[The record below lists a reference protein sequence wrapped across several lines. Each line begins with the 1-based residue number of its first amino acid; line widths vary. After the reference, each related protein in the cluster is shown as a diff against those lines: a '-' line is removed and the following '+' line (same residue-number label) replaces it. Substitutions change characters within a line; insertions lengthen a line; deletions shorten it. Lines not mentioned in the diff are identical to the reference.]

1 MAKKPIKKDKQ
12 EANIEDQIDNEI
24 LNQET
29 VGDLKSNN
37 NILKYS
43 MIIIFSLICGGI
55 ITLSFSTKISA
66 LLPSGMAP
74 LARFLSPSEA
84 LAIERIQIYKLETDN
99 RLNKIENIKHP
110 NVDLKIKELRD
121 EISNDIAQISKE
133 LTEID
138 NSKIENRLSELE
150 KKITNTLTLVDELVF
165 NSSKNVIIND
175 SPLNKNYDL
184 IIKKLR
190 SEITFLSNQQNLLI
204 EQFNTLKNANLN
216 TFKKNSKDLND
227 FDKIKEALNFG
238 GPYKLALEE
247 ISKKEIQIPKVL
259 LDNSEGALNFGGP
272 YKLALEEISKKEIQI
287 PKVLLDNSEGVVTMN
302 YLKTNFPTVAHA
314 SLKAS
319 LKQTDES
326 GLGGKLLGFLKS
338 QVTVRS
344 LDAQEGNSINA
355 ILSRMQVALNNDDLS
370 EAIRQSSDL
379 NGAAK
384 SEIKD
389 WLSLAVKR
397 QETVDAFSE
406 MLGN

>member
-12 EANIEDQIDNEI
+12 ETNIEDQIDNEI

-29 VGDLKSNN
+29 VADLKSNN

-43 MIIIFSLICGGI
+43 IIIIFSLICGGI

-110 NVDLKIKELRD
+110 NIDLKIKELRD

-133 LTEID
+133 LIEID

-227 FDKIKEALNFG
+227 FDKIKE
-238 GPYKLALEE
+238 
-247 ISKKEIQIPKVL
+247 
-259 LDNSEGALNFGGP
+259 ALNFGGP

>member
-190 SEITFLSNQQNLLI
+190 SEITFLSNQQNFLI

-216 TFKKNSKDLND
+216 TSKKNSKDLND
-227 FDKIKEALNFG
+227 FDKIKE
-238 GPYKLALEE
+238 
-247 ISKKEIQIPKVL
+247 
-259 LDNSEGALNFGGP
+259 ALNFGGP

-355 ILSRMQVALNNDDLS
+355 ILSRMQAALNNDDLS
-370 EAIRQSSDL
+370 EVIRQSSDL

>member
-43 MIIIFSLICGGI
+43 IIIIFSLICGGI
-55 ITLSFSTKISA
+55 ITLTFSTKISA
-66 LLPSGMAP
+66 LLPSGMSP

-247 ISKKEIQIPKVL
+247 ISKKET
-259 LDNSEGALNFGGP
+259 
-272 YKLALEEISKKEIQI
+272 QI

-319 LKQTDES
+319 LKQSDES

-370 EAIRQSSDL
+370 EVIRQSSDL

>member
-259 LDNSEGALNFGGP
+259 LDNSEG
-272 YKLALEEISKKEIQI
+272 
-287 PKVLLDNSEGVVTMN
+287 VVTMN

-370 EAIRQSSDL
+370 EVIRQSSDL

>member
-29 VGDLKSNN
+29 VGDLKSKN
-37 NILKYS
+37 NIIKYS

-259 LDNSEGALNFGGP
+259 LDNSEG
-272 YKLALEEISKKEIQI
+272 
-287 PKVLLDNSEGVVTMN
+287 VVTMN

>member
-238 GPYKLALEE
+238 
-247 ISKKEIQIPKVL
+247 S
-259 LDNSEGALNFGGP
+259 P

>member
-29 VGDLKSNN
+29 DGDLKSNN

-259 LDNSEGALNFGGP
+259 LDNSEG
-272 YKLALEEISKKEIQI
+272 
-287 PKVLLDNSEGVVTMN
+287 VVTMN

>member
-190 SEITFLSNQQNLLI
+190 SEITFLSNQQNFLI

-216 TFKKNSKDLND
+216 TPNNNSKDLND
-227 FDKIKEALNFG
+227 FDKIKE
-238 GPYKLALEE
+238 
-247 ISKKEIQIPKVL
+247 
-259 LDNSEGALNFGGP
+259 ALNFGGP

-344 LDAQEGNSINA
+344 LDAQEGNSVNA

-370 EAIRQSSDL
+370 EVIRQSSDL

-397 QETVDAFSE
+397 QETIDAFSE

>member
-190 SEITFLSNQQNLLI
+190 SEITFLSNQQNFLI

-216 TFKKNSKDLND
+216 TPKKNSKDLND
-227 FDKIKEALNFG
+227 FDKIKE
-238 GPYKLALEE
+238 
-247 ISKKEIQIPKVL
+247 
-259 LDNSEGALNFGGP
+259 ALNFGGP

-370 EAIRQSSDL
+370 EVIRQSSDL

>member
-43 MIIIFSLICGGI
+43 VIIIFSLICGGI

-238 GPYKLALEE
+238 GPYKLALGE
-247 ISKKEIQIPKVL
+247 ISKKEIQIPK
-259 LDNSEGALNFGGP
+259 
-272 YKLALEEISKKEIQI
+272 I
-287 PKVLLDNSEGVVTMN
+287 LLDNSEGVVTMN

>member
-12 EANIEDQIDNEI
+12 ETNIEDQIDNEI

-29 VGDLKSNN
+29 VADLKSNN

-43 MIIIFSLICGGI
+43 IIIIFSLICGGI

-133 LTEID
+133 LIEID

-259 LDNSEGALNFGGP
+259 LDNSEG
-272 YKLALEEISKKEIQI
+272 
-287 PKVLLDNSEGVVTMN
+287 VVTMN

-370 EAIRQSSDL
+370 EVIRQSSDL

>member
-43 MIIIFSLICGGI
+43 LIIIFSLICGGI

-259 LDNSEGALNFGGP
+259 LDNSEG
-272 YKLALEEISKKEIQI
+272 
-287 PKVLLDNSEGVVTMN
+287 VVTMN

>member
-138 NSKIENRLSELE
+138 NFKIENRLSELE

-190 SEITFLSNQQNLLI
+190 SEITFLSNQQNFLI

-216 TFKKNSKDLND
+216 TSKKNSKDLND
-227 FDKIKEALNFG
+227 FDKIKE
-238 GPYKLALEE
+238 
-247 ISKKEIQIPKVL
+247 
-259 LDNSEGALNFGGP
+259 ALNFGGP

-370 EAIRQSSDL
+370 EVIRQSSDL

-397 QETVDAFSE
+397 QETIEAFSE

>member
-138 NSKIENRLSELE
+138 NSKIENRLSDLE

-190 SEITFLSNQQNLLI
+190 SEITFLSNQQNFLI

-216 TFKKNSKDLND
+216 TSKKNSKDLND
-227 FDKIKEALNFG
+227 FDKIKE
-238 GPYKLALEE
+238 
-247 ISKKEIQIPKVL
+247 
-259 LDNSEGALNFGGP
+259 ALNFGGP

-370 EAIRQSSDL
+370 EVIRQSSDL

>member
-1 MAKKPIKKDKQ
+1 MAKKPTPKNNQ
-12 EANIEDQIDNEI
+12 EPDIEDQKDIEA
-24 LNQET
+24 LNHKAIEKHK
-29 VGDLKSNN
+29 LKKSNG
-37 NILKYS
+37 LKYFI
-43 MIIIFSLICGGI
+43 MIIFLLLCGGI
-55 ITLSFSTKISA
+55 ITLLFSTKISSI
-66 LLPSGMAP
+66 LPNGMAP
-74 LARFLSPSEA
+74 VARFLSPSEA
-84 LAIERIQIYKLETDN
+84 LAIEKIQIYKLETDQ
-99 RLNKIENIKHP
+99 RLNKIESIEHP
-110 NVDLKIKELRD
+110 NVELKIKELRD

-204 EQFNTLKNANLN
+204 EQFNTLKTANLN

-227 FDKIKEALNFG
+227 FDKIKE
-238 GPYKLALEE
+238 
-247 ISKKEIQIPKVL
+247 
-259 LDNSEGALNFGGP
+259 ALNFGGP

-370 EAIRQSSDL
+370 EVIRQSSDL

>member
-133 LTEID
+133 LIEID
-138 NSKIENRLSELE
+138 NSKIENRLSDLE

-227 FDKIKEALNFG
+227 FDKIKE
-238 GPYKLALEE
+238 
-247 ISKKEIQIPKVL
+247 
-259 LDNSEGALNFGGP
+259 ALNFGGP

-397 QETVDAFSE
+397 QKTVDAFSE

>member
-150 KKITNTLTLVDELVF
+150 KKITNTITLVDELVF

-175 SPLNKNYDL
+175 SPSNKNYDL

-216 TFKKNSKDLND
+216 TSKKNSKDLND
-227 FDKIKEALNFG
+227 FDKIKE
-238 GPYKLALEE
+238 
-247 ISKKEIQIPKVL
+247 
-259 LDNSEGALNFGGP
+259 ALNFGGP

-370 EAIRQSSDL
+370 EVIRQSSDL
-379 NGAAK
+379 NGAEK

-397 QETVDAFSE
+397 QETIEAFSE

>member
-37 NILKYS
+37 NIIKYS

-138 NSKIENRLSELE
+138 NSKIENRLNELE

-247 ISKKEIQIPKVL
+247 ISKKETQIPK
-259 LDNSEGALNFGGP
+259 A
-272 YKLALEEISKKEIQI
+272 
-287 PKVLLDNSEGVVTMN
+287 LLDNSEGVVTMN

-319 LKQTDES
+319 LKQSDES

-344 LDAQEGNSINA
+344 LDAQEGNSVNA

-370 EAIRQSSDL
+370 EVIRQSSDL
-379 NGAAK
+379 DKTAK

-389 WLSLAVKR
+389 WLLLAVKR

>member
-37 NILKYS
+37 NIIKYS

-138 NSKIENRLSELE
+138 NSKIENRLNELE

-247 ISKKEIQIPKVL
+247 V
-259 LDNSEGALNFGGP
+259 
-272 YKLALEEISKKEIQI
+272 SKKEIQI

-379 NGAAK
+379 DKAAK

>member
-12 EANIEDQIDNEI
+12 ETNIEDQIDNEI
-24 LNQET
+24 LSQET

-43 MIIIFSLICGGI
+43 IIIIFSLICGVI

-138 NSKIENRLSELE
+138 NSKIENRLNELE

-227 FDKIKEALNFG
+227 LDKIKE
-238 GPYKLALEE
+238 
-247 ISKKEIQIPKVL
+247 
-259 LDNSEGALNFGGP
+259 ALNFGGP

-344 LDAQEGNSINA
+344 LDAQEGNSVNA

-370 EAIRQSSDL
+370 EVIRQSSDL
-379 NGAAK
+379 NGTAK

-389 WLSLAVKR
+389 WLLLAVQR
-397 QETVDAFSE
+397 QETIEAFSE

>member
-37 NILKYS
+37 NIIKYS

-133 LTEID
+133 LSEID
-138 NSKIENRLSELE
+138 NSKIENRLSGLE

-165 NSSKNVIIND
+165 NSSKNVIISD
-175 SPLNKNYDL
+175 SPSNKNYDL

-190 SEITFLSNQQNLLI
+190 SEITFLSNQQNFLI
-204 EQFNTLKNANLN
+204 ESFNTLKNANLN
-216 TFKKNSKDLND
+216 TPNNSSKDLND
-227 FDKIKEALNFG
+227 FDKIKE
-238 GPYKLALEE
+238 
-247 ISKKEIQIPKVL
+247 
-259 LDNSEGALNFGGP
+259 ALNFGGP

-319 LKQTDES
+319 LKQSDES

-344 LDAQEGNSINA
+344 LDAQEGNSVNA

-370 EAIRQSSDL
+370 EVIRQSSDL
-379 NGAAK
+379 DKTAK

-389 WLSLAVKR
+389 WLLLAVKR

>member
-216 TFKKNSKDLND
+216 TSKKNSKDLND
-227 FDKIKEALNFG
+227 FDKIKE
-238 GPYKLALEE
+238 
-247 ISKKEIQIPKVL
+247 
-259 LDNSEGALNFGGP
+259 ALNFGGP

-370 EAIRQSSDL
+370 EVIRQSSDL

>member
-138 NSKIENRLSELE
+138 NSKIENRLNELE

-259 LDNSEGALNFGGP
+259 LDNSEG
-272 YKLALEEISKKEIQI
+272 
-287 PKVLLDNSEGVVTMN
+287 VVTMN

-355 ILSRMQVALNNDDLS
+355 ILSRMQVALNNGDLS
-370 EAIRQSSDL
+370 EVIRQSSDL

>member
-110 NVDLKIKELRD
+110 NVDLKVKELRD
-121 EISNDIAQISKE
+121 EINNDIYQISKE
-133 LTEID
+133 LSEID
-138 NSKIENRLSELE
+138 NSKIENRLSDLE

-190 SEITFLSNQQNLLI
+190 SEITFLSNQQNFLI

-216 TFKKNSKDLND
+216 TSKKNSKDLND
-227 FDKIKEALNFG
+227 FDKIKE
-238 GPYKLALEE
+238 
-247 ISKKEIQIPKVL
+247 
-259 LDNSEGALNFGGP
+259 ALNFGGP

-319 LKQTDES
+319 LKQSDET

-344 LDAQEGNSINA
+344 LDAQEGNSVNA

-370 EAIRQSSDL
+370 EVIRQSSDL

-397 QETVDAFSE
+397 QETIEAFSE

>member
-43 MIIIFSLICGGI
+43 IIIIFSLICGGI

-138 NSKIENRLSELE
+138 NSKIENRLNELE

-175 SPLNKNYDL
+175 SPPNKNYDL

-190 SEITFLSNQQNLLI
+190 SEITFLSNQQNFLI

-216 TFKKNSKDLND
+216 TPNKNSKDLND
-227 FDKIKEALNFG
+227 FDKIKE
-238 GPYKLALEE
+238 
-247 ISKKEIQIPKVL
+247 
-259 LDNSEGALNFGGP
+259 ALNFGGP

>member
-12 EANIEDQIDNEI
+12 EANIEDQIYNEI
-24 LNQET
+24 LNQEA

-121 EISNDIAQISKE
+121 EISNDIAQISIE

-227 FDKIKEALNFG
+227 FDKIKE
-238 GPYKLALEE
+238 
-247 ISKKEIQIPKVL
+247 
-259 LDNSEGALNFGGP
+259 ALNFGGP

>member
-190 SEITFLSNQQNLLI
+190 SEITFLSNQQNFLI

-216 TFKKNSKDLND
+216 TSKKNSKDLND
-227 FDKIKEALNFG
+227 FDKIKE
-238 GPYKLALEE
+238 
-247 ISKKEIQIPKVL
+247 
-259 LDNSEGALNFGGP
+259 ALNFGGP

-319 LKQTDES
+319 LKQSDES

-344 LDAQEGNSINA
+344 LDAQEGNSVNA

-370 EAIRQSSDL
+370 EVIRQSSDL

>member
-190 SEITFLSNQQNLLI
+190 SEITFLSNQQNFLI

-216 TFKKNSKDLND
+216 TSKKNSKDLND
-227 FDKIKEALNFG
+227 FDKIKE
-238 GPYKLALEE
+238 
-247 ISKKEIQIPKVL
+247 
-259 LDNSEGALNFGGP
+259 ALNFGGP

-319 LKQTDES
+319 LKQTDET

-370 EAIRQSSDL
+370 EVIRQSSDL

-397 QETVDAFSE
+397 QETIEAFSE

>member
-43 MIIIFSLICGGI
+43 IIIIFSLICGGI

-133 LTEID
+133 LSEID
-138 NSKIENRLSELE
+138 NSKIENRLTGLE

-190 SEITFLSNQQNLLI
+190 SEITFLSNQQNFLI

-216 TFKKNSKDLND
+216 TPNNDSKDLND

-238 GPYKLALEE
+238 GPYKLALEK
-247 ISKKEIQIPKVL
+247 ISKKEIQIPK
-259 LDNSEGALNFGGP
+259 A
-272 YKLALEEISKKEIQI
+272 
-287 PKVLLDNSEGVVTMN
+287 LLDNSEGVVTMN

-319 LKQTDES
+319 LKQSDES

-397 QETVDAFSE
+397 QETIEAFSE

>member
-12 EANIEDQIDNEI
+12 EANIEDQIDNET

-110 NVDLKIKELRD
+110 NVDLKVKELRD
-121 EISNDIAQISKE
+121 EINNDIYQISKE
-133 LTEID
+133 LSEID

-216 TFKKNSKDLND
+216 TSKKNSKDLND
-227 FDKIKEALNFG
+227 FDKIKE
-238 GPYKLALEE
+238 
-247 ISKKEIQIPKVL
+247 
-259 LDNSEGALNFGGP
+259 ALNFGGP

-344 LDAQEGNSINA
+344 LDAQEGNSVNA
-355 ILSRMQVALNNDDLS
+355 ILSRMQVALNNDNLS
-370 EAIRQSSDL
+370 EVILQSSDL
-379 NGAAK
+379 NGTAK

-397 QETVDAFSE
+397 QETIEAFSK

>member
-99 RLNKIENIKHP
+99 RLKKIENIKHP

-138 NSKIENRLSELE
+138 NSKIENRLSDLE
-150 KKITNTLTLVDELVF
+150 KKIINTLTLVDELVF

-190 SEITFLSNQQNLLI
+190 SEITFLSNQQNFLI

-227 FDKIKEALNFG
+227 FDKIKE
-238 GPYKLALEE
+238 
-247 ISKKEIQIPKVL
+247 
-259 LDNSEGALNFGGP
+259 ALNFGGP

>member
-43 MIIIFSLICGGI
+43 IIIIFSLICGGI

-150 KKITNTLTLVDELVF
+150 KKITNTITLVDELVF

-190 SEITFLSNQQNLLI
+190 SEITFLSNQQNFLI

-216 TFKKNSKDLND
+216 TPNNDSKDLND
-227 FDKIKEALNFG
+227 FDKIKE
-238 GPYKLALEE
+238 
-247 ISKKEIQIPKVL
+247 
-259 LDNSEGALNFGGP
+259 ALNFGGP

-370 EAIRQSSDL
+370 EVIRQSSDL

-397 QETVDAFSE
+397 QETIEAFSE

>member
-138 NSKIENRLSELE
+138 NSKIENRLNELE

-216 TFKKNSKDLND
+216 TPNNDSKDLND

-247 ISKKEIQIPKVL
+247 ISKKEIQIPK
-259 LDNSEGALNFGGP
+259 A
-272 YKLALEEISKKEIQI
+272 
-287 PKVLLDNSEGVVTMN
+287 LLDNSEGVVTMN

>member
-138 NSKIENRLSELE
+138 NSKIENRLNELE

-227 FDKIKEALNFG
+227 FDKIKE
-238 GPYKLALEE
+238 
-247 ISKKEIQIPKVL
+247 
-259 LDNSEGALNFGGP
+259 ALNFGGP

>member
-138 NSKIENRLSELE
+138 NSKIENRLNELE

-190 SEITFLSNQQNLLI
+190 SEITFLSNQQNFLI

-227 FDKIKEALNFG
+227 FDKIKE
-238 GPYKLALEE
+238 
-247 ISKKEIQIPKVL
+247 
-259 LDNSEGALNFGGP
+259 ALNFGGP

>member
-37 NILKYS
+37 NIIKYS

-247 ISKKEIQIPKVL
+247 ISKKET
-259 LDNSEGALNFGGP
+259 
-272 YKLALEEISKKEIQI
+272 QI

-319 LKQTDES
+319 LKQSDES

>member
-37 NILKYS
+37 NIIKYS

-110 NVDLKIKELRD
+110 NVDLKVKELRD
-121 EISNDIAQISKE
+121 EINNDIYQISKE
-133 LTEID
+133 LSEID
-138 NSKIENRLSELE
+138 NSKIESRLSDLE
-150 KKITNTLTLVDELVF
+150 KKITNTITLVDELVF

-227 FDKIKEALNFG
+227 FDKIKE
-238 GPYKLALEE
+238 
-247 ISKKEIQIPKVL
+247 
-259 LDNSEGALNFGGP
+259 ALNFGGP

>member
-43 MIIIFSLICGGI
+43 IIIIFSLICGGI
-55 ITLSFSTKISA
+55 ITLTFSTKISA
-66 LLPSGMAP
+66 LLPSGMSP

-133 LTEID
+133 LSEID

-190 SEITFLSNQQNLLI
+190 SEITFLSNQQNFLI

-216 TFKKNSKDLND
+216 TSKKNSKDLND
-227 FDKIKEALNFG
+227 FDKIKE
-238 GPYKLALEE
+238 
-247 ISKKEIQIPKVL
+247 
-259 LDNSEGALNFGGP
+259 ALNFGGP

-319 LKQTDES
+319 LKQSDET

-370 EAIRQSSDL
+370 EVIRQSSDL

-397 QETVDAFSE
+397 QETIEAFSE

>member
-37 NILKYS
+37 NIIKYS

-133 LTEID
+133 LSEID
-138 NSKIENRLSELE
+138 NSKIENRLTGLE

-175 SPLNKNYDL
+175 SPPNKNYDL

-190 SEITFLSNQQNLLI
+190 SEITFLSNQQNFLI
-204 EQFNTLKNANLN
+204 EQFNTLKTANLN
-216 TFKKNSKDLND
+216 TPNNNSKDLND

-238 GPYKLALEE
+238 GPYKMALEE
-247 ISKKEIQIPKVL
+247 ISKKETQIPK
-259 LDNSEGALNFGGP
+259 A
-272 YKLALEEISKKEIQI
+272 
-287 PKVLLDNSEGVVTMN
+287 LLDNSEGVVTMN

-319 LKQTDES
+319 LKQSDES